1 MSSLSTVDLAKI
13 LCRSLFIQASW
24 NEERMLGLGYCS
36 CLIPFIKKQKKNL
49 NDRIQFLRKNVGFFN
64 THPYMATAI
73 IGATMKL
80 HEQEA
85 EPEKIDRFKKQ
96 LSNALG
102 AVGDQ
107 LFWVYARA
115 ISATLGL
122 ILALSFGGIGL
133 VAFLFFY
140 NLPHL
145 FVRIMGLR
153 LGYKFGF
160 DIVKYFSIHR
170 FRPFLDFAARVAAV
184 LAGGA
189 IVVAGHS
196 KIVGGFIE
204 LTALLGGAIGMLC
217 LLKWRVSIPVALSV
231 LLGLAAVSGFIVI

>member
-1 MSSLSTVDLAKI
+1 
-13 LCRSLFIQASW
+13 
-24 NEERMLGLGYCS
+24 MLGLGYCS
-36 CLIPFIKKQKKNL
+36 CLIPFIKKQKKSL
-49 NDRIQFLRKNVGFFN
+49 NERIHFLQENVGFFN

-73 IGATMKL
+73 IGATMRL
-80 HEQEA
+80 HEQEV

-107 LFWVYARA
+107 LFWGYARA

-122 ILALSFGGIGL
+122 ILSLHFGVAGL
-133 VAFLFFY
+133 VAFLFFH

-160 DIVKYFSIHR
+160 DVVKYFSIRR
-170 FRPFLDFAARVAAV
+170 FRPFLDFAARIAAV

-189 IVVAGHS
+189 IVMAFKGNAEAFRLLCGHLLRCRFGGGNCAGH
-196 KIVGGFIE
+196 GRGHNRR
-204 LTALLGGAIGMLC
+204 G
-217 LLKWRVSIPVALSV
+217 
-231 LLGLAAVSGFIVI
+231 